1 MPVIATERYYL
12 SLFVYPSN
20 GEQQCNGFNG
30 RAARLKSIRPIDS
43 LTHRTENDF
52 LQTADHGP
60 LDAQDRDV
68 VLADL
73 RRDLCGVWIIH
84 LPRRYWQCGSNS
96 HPPLHCGELL
106 PDVKR
111 SLLPQGLER
120 LPRWQKSVTG
130 LSSEF
135 PNSRPL

>member
-1 MPVIATERYYL
+1 MASGT
-12 SLFVYPSN
+12 
-20 GEQQCNGFNG
+20 
-30 RAARLKSIRPIDS
+30 IDS

-52 LQTADHGP
+52 RQTADHGP

-73 RRDLCGVWIIH
+73 RRDLCGVWNIH
-84 LPRRYWQCGSNS
+84 FPRGYWQCGSNS

-120 LPRWQKSVTG
+120 LPRWQKSEGVTG
-130 LSSEF
+130 PGSEL
-135 PNSRPL
+135 PYSRLLETGNTEFQPFLLRK

>member
-43 LTHRTENDF
+43 LTHRKENDF

-60 LDAQDRDV
+60 LDA
-68 VLADL
+68 
-73 RRDLCGVWIIH
+73 
-84 LPRRYWQCGSNS
+84 
-96 HPPLHCGELL
+96 
-106 PDVKR
+106 
-111 SLLPQGLER
+111 
-120 LPRWQKSVTG
+120 
-130 LSSEF
+130 
-135 PNSRPL
+135 

>member
-1 MPVIATERYYL
+1 MASGT
-12 SLFVYPSN
+12 
-20 GEQQCNGFNG
+20 
-30 RAARLKSIRPIDS
+30 IDS
-43 LTHRTENDF
+43 LTHRMENDF

-73 RRDLCGVWIIH
+73 RPDSGVWNIH
-84 LPRRYWQCGSNS
+84 LPRRYWQCESNS